1 MQIRSLFKEIKK
13 KSENDPFYFS
23 NSTSTVC
30 RLLWNLDY
38 WFLQGMDK
46 QRIWGVGRHETLA
59 TPHIRLAEK
68 QSTEYRVIALTFGG
82 F

>member
-1 MQIRSLFKEIKK
+1 
-13 KSENDPFYFS
+13 
-23 NSTSTVC
+23 
-30 RLLWNLDY
+30 
-38 WFLQGMDK
+38 MDN
-46 QRIWGVGRHETLA
+46 QRIWDVGRHETLA

>member
-1 MQIRSLFKEIKK
+1 MQIRSLFREIKK

-38 WFLQGMDK
+38 WFLQGKDK
-46 QRIWGVGRHETLA
+46 ISF
-59 TPHIRLAEK
+59 RLAEK